1 MFWDVLQPILLASE
15 FRESDWEAV
24 LSRILTAPVPRVPRV
39 PAAAAAVGDKL
50 NVASANDAGGGD
62 LSDRPDAGGISPLL
76 RRIDFDQ
83 FEALLEAVL
92 EEAGFDDTETSKAK
106 SVRD

>member
-15 FRESDWEAV
+15 FRKSDWEAV
-24 LSRILTAPVPRVPRV
+24 LSRILTAPFPRV

-50 NVASANDAGGGD
+50 NVASTNNAGGD
-62 LSDRPDAGGISPLL
+62 LNNRADAGGISPALH
-76 RRIDFDQ
+76 RIGFDQ

-92 EEAGFDDTETSKAK
+92 EEAGFDETETSTK
-106 SVRD
+106 SARD